1 MVESIDTF
9 VAKLQADGVQAGQEA
24 AAKLQAGAQEQAEQ
38 IVDKAKAE
46 AEQIVANAQT
56 EAEQTLARC
65 KTDLELAARDAL
77 LQLRAALSRALT
89 GVLAQSVKQPLGDA
103 EFLKGVIHEL
113 VRQYA
118 SADLEGVSTAEIRL
132 SSEMH
137 KQLVDWAIQELHEAA
152 MGQGVSIDLKDT
164 LGQAGFEYS
173 IEAGTV
179 EVTEESVVATLA
191 ALVGPNLRELFDHA
205 AAKA

>member
-1 MVESIDTF
+1 MVESIETF
-9 VAKLQADGVQAGQEA
+9 VAKLQADGVEAGQEA
-24 AAKLQAGAQEQAEQ
+24 AAKLQAEAQEQAEQ
-38 IVDKAKAE
+38 IVGKAESE
-46 AEQIVANAQT
+46 AEQIVASAKS

-77 LQLRAALSRALT
+77 LQLRAALSQALT
-89 GVLAQSVKQPLGDA
+89 GVLAESVKQPLGDA

-118 SADLEGVSTAEIRL
+118 NADLQGVSTAKVRL
-132 SSEMH
+132 SPEMH
-137 KQLVDWAIQELHEAA
+137 KQLVDWVIQELHEAA
-152 MGQGVSIDLKDT
+152 MGKGVSIDLKGT
-164 LGQAGFEYS
+164 LAQAGFEYS

-191 ALVGPNLRELFDHA
+191 AMVGPNLRELFDHA